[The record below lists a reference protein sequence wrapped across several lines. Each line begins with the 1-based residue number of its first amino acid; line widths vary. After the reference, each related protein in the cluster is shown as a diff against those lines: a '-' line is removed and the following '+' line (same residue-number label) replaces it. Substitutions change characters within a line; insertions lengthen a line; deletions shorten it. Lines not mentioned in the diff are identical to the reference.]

1 MPAIYAHYSFGQQCL
16 CTLPDD
22 LRAICKKYEDI
33 YNFGVHGPDIFFY
46 SYSFYNLSINK
57 FGSKL
62 HRVTGK
68 EFFTNCKDALKTNSP
83 YHDAMVAYMCGF
95 LAHFTLDS
103 HCHGYINDLTEKGPN
118 SHNMIESQYEA
129 HLLRAQGD
137 PTKVDRSFSL
147 IPTKECAKVISHF
160 FNYSEGEMYR
170 VINGQ
175 KLFIHLLYSPT
186 GIKKQ
191 ILRAILNLANNPGHI
206 ADLFID
212 KEEMPECQ
220 ISNKTID
227 EMWQT
232 AFADYPVIV
241 KSFWDFVNS
250 GATLTDLFDYDF
262 EGINHKA

>member
-1 MPAIYAHYSFGQQCL
+1 MPAIYAHYCFGQQCL
-16 CTLPDD
+16 ATLPVE
-22 LRAICKKYEDI
+22 LKEICEKHIDI

-83 YHDAMVAYMCGF
+83 YHDAMVAYTCGF

-103 HCHGYINDLTEKGPN
+103 HCHGYINELTEAGPL

-129 HLLRAQGD
+129 HLLRSQGN

-147 IPTKECAKVISHF
+147 IPSKESAKAISQF
-160 FNYSEGEMYR
+160 FQYSDGEMYR

-175 KLFIHLLYSPT
+175 KLFIHLLYSPS

-191 ILRAILNLANNPGHI
+191 ILRAILKLAKNPGHI
-206 ADLFID
+206 ADLFLD
-212 KEEMPECQ
+212 KKEMPRCQ
-220 ISNKTID
+220 TSNRKID

-232 AFADYPVIV
+232 ASVDYPVIV
-241 KSFWDFVNS
+241 KSFWDFVNHD
-250 GATLTDLFDYDF
+250 TPLNELFDFDF
-262 EGINHKA
+262 EGINQNK